1 MSEAAVGGI
10 SPGLSGD
17 KPRLQDVVVVAAA
30 VSATVLLFSPA
41 TVYYRNALEFPL
53 RFRDALPYLLLLTAA
68 TTFLMTGLV
77 CRLKAAWRGRALS
90 LLLGVAVGAWVQGNL
105 LTWSYGWLDGR
116 EIDWAAFGWRGWVD
130 GAVWLVILS
139 VGAFGW
145 RTVTRHAGAAA
156 IALLAVQLVA
166 SALLAYTSDGAPSYT
181 LHHPDYDVAYRFS
194 STRNVVVLVLDGL
207 QGTEFARVTAADP
220 TLVAGLDGFTYF
232 RDAVADFPLTQGS
245 LPAILTARRYDNSQS
260 YMRFIEE
267 AYDSRSSLPKVLR
280 QHGFV
285 VDVFALSRSV
295 WSDPAILS
303 NLSVEPGG
311 LRAVGGNLAF
321 LVDLGVFRSVP
332 HQLKRV
338 VYGKQSWLLL
348 RLATQLGFTR
358 RTPVTFTG
366 IMSNAAF
373 ADDLRGVAADGRLE
387 SEPVFKVFHIQGP
400 HAPLSIDE
408 SGGPAELTFNV
419 ENYRRAVAGS
429 IKIAGLLLDLLRRRG
444 LYDESLILIVSDHGS
459 DLPVVLP
466 PALTAGAGGQ
476 GPTVHSRA
484 LPILLVKP
492 VGVRGS
498 LRVSDAPV
506 QLSDIPRTVLSQLGI
521 PGDGIPGIDILAPKD
536 KGGRERV
543 HYSVIDTNW
552 FAGRHLSAMTEY
564 TINGFSWYA
573 GSWHATGKVLGNY
586 KEALETYRTVA
597 KVPNLGPLA
606 VASSS
611 RDDPVMIVTNHG
623 EFVAQFPSSLLD
635 PTRGDFLAV
644 TLPFRGLKPGTTYRL
659 AFDLQDR
666 YGGDFPGR
674 LMQMAWFDDRLIH
687 TNDLGAG
694 TFTGARS
701 IEWLFRASSREA
713 TLRVEVRAVGDP
725 EKGWRWGEVIG
736 IWLARLR
743 LEPVSPAL
751 DGLAAR

>member
-1 MSEAAVGGI
+1 MSEAAVGGL
-10 SPGLSGD
+10 SPSFSGD
-17 KPRLQDVVVVAAA
+17 KPRLQDIVVVAAA
-30 VSATVLLFSPA
+30 AGATVLLFSPA
-41 TVYYRNALEFPL
+41 SVYYRNALEFPL

-77 CRLKAAWRGRALS
+77 CLLKAAWRGRALS

-139 VGAFGW
+139 VVAFGW
-145 RTVTRHAGAAA
+145 RTVTGHARAAA

-181 LHHPDYDVAYRFS
+181 LHHPDHDVAYRFS
-194 STRNVVVLVLDGL
+194 STRNVVVLLLDGL

-280 QHGFV
+280 RHGFV
-285 VDVFALSRSV
+285 VDVYALAKSV

-311 LRAVGGNLAF
+311 LRAFGGNMAF
-321 LVDLGVFRSVP
+321 LVDLGVFRSIP

-366 IMSNAAF
+366 IMLNADF

-387 SEPVFKVFHIQGP
+387 SEPVFKVFHVQGP

-408 SGGPAELTFNV
+408 TGRPAELAFTDA
-419 ENYRRAVAGS
+419 NYRRAVVGS
-429 IKIAGLLLDLLRRRG
+429 MKIAGLLLDLLRRRG
-444 LYDESLILIVSDHGS
+444 LYDASLVLIVSDHGATV
-459 DLPVVLP
+459 PVVLP
-466 PALTAGAGGQ
+466 PALVTGAGVQ
-476 GPTVHSRA
+476 RPTDHSQA
-484 LPILLVKP
+484 LPLVLVKP
-492 VGVRGS
+492 AGAHGT

-506 QLSDIPRTVLSQLGI
+506 QLSDIPKTVLSRLGLPSDGV
-521 PGDGIPGIDILAPKD
+521 PGMDMFALQEGER
-536 KGGRERV
+536 RERV
-543 HYSVIDTNW
+543 HYAARDTNW
-552 FAGRHLSAMTEY
+552 FVGRRLSTMTEY
-564 TINGFSWYA
+564 AVNGHAWFANSWT
-573 GSWHATGKVLGNY
+573 ATGKVLGDSR
-586 KEALETYRTVA
+586 EALATYRTIA
-597 KVPNLGPLA
+597 KVALLRELSTT
-606 VASSS
+606 SSS
-611 RDDPVMIVTNHG
+611 GDDPVATVSNDG
-623 EFVAQFPSSLLD
+623 DLLVSFPPSLPD
-635 PTRGDFLAV
+635 PTRGDFVTV
-644 TLPFRGLKPGTTYRL
+644 TLPFRGLEPGTTYRL

-666 YGGDFPGR
+666 YNGDRPGR

-713 TLRVEVRAVGDP
+713 ALRVEVRAIGDP